1 MNAPRPKAWLAWSSG
16 KDSAW
21 ALHEVRRSGE
31 VDVVALLTTYTEP
44 HDRVS
49 MHGVRLELLRAQA
62 EAVGLP
68 LVLVPIPAPCPNEIY
83 EARMEAAM
91 AQARADG
98 VHHVVFGDLF
108 LEDVRAYREAQLARA
123 GMTPVFP
130 LWGKETTALLDEMLA
145 AGVEAW
151 VTCVDPRQ
159 APAALAGKLLTRELV
174 AGLPPSVDRCFER
187 GEAHTFA
194 ASGPA
199 FAHRVAVQPGIVVER
214 DGFVF
219 ADLVA
224 PPPAG

>member
-1 MNAPRPKAWLAWSSG
+1 MPPRAWLAWSSG

-21 ALHEVRRSGE
+21 ALHVARLAGE
-31 VDVVALLTTYTEP
+31 VDIVGLLTTYTEP

-49 MHGVRLELLRAQA
+49 MHGVRLELVRAQA
-62 EAVGLP
+62 AAVGLP
-68 LVLVPIPAPCPNEIY
+68 LHLVPIPSPCTNEIY
-83 EARMEAAM
+83 EARMETAM
-91 AQARADG
+91 AAARAGD
-98 VHHVVFGDLF
+98 VTHMAFGDLF
-108 LEDVRAYREAQLARA
+108 LEDVRAYRVAQLARA

-130 LWGKETTALLDEMLA
+130 LWGRPTGALLDEMLA

-159 APAALAGKLLTRELV
+159 APASLAGRMLTSELM
-174 AGLPPSVDRCFER
+174 AALPASVDRCFER

-199 FAHRVAVQPGIVVER
+199 FAQGVAVKPGVVVER

-219 ADLVA
+219 ADLELDRTR
-224 PPPAG
+224 P

>member
-1 MNAPRPKAWLAWSSG
+1 MSAPRAWLAWSSG

-21 ALHEVRRSGE
+21 ALHAVRRAGD

-62 EAVGLP
+62 AAVGLP
-68 LVLVPIPAPCPNEIY
+68 LVLVPIPAPCSNEIY
-83 EARMEAAM
+83 EARMAEAM
-91 AQARADG
+91 EQAKADG

-108 LEDVRAYREAQLARA
+108 LEDVRAYRERQLAKA

-130 LWGKETTALLDEMLA
+130 LWGRDTGALLAEMLA
-145 AGVEAW
+145 GGVEAW

-159 APAALAGKLLTRELV
+159 APAELAGKMLTSELM
-174 AGLPPSVDRCFER
+174 AGLPASVDRCFER

-194 ASGPA
+194 ANGPA
-199 FAHRVAVQPGIVVER
+199 FARRVDVRVGVVVER
-214 DGFVF
+214 EGFVF
-219 ADLVA
+219 ADLLAA
-224 PPPAG
+224 PS

>member
-1 MNAPRPKAWLAWSSG
+1 MSARPRAWLAWSSG

-21 ALHEVRRSGE
+21 ALHEVRRAGD

-62 EAVGLP
+62 AAVGLP
-68 LVLVPIPAPCPNEIY
+68 LVLVPIPAPCSNEIY
-83 EARMEAAM
+83 EARMAEAM
-91 AQARADG
+91 ERAKAEG
-98 VHHVVFGDLF
+98 VRHVVFGDLF
-108 LEDVRAYREAQLARA
+108 LEDVRAYRERQLARA

-130 LWGKETTALLDEMLA
+130 LWGRETGALLAEMLT

-159 APAALAGKLLTRELV
+159 APPALAGKMLTPEVV
-174 AGLPPSVDRCFER
+174 AALPASIDRCFER

-194 ASGPA
+194 ANGPA
-199 FAHRVAVQPGIVVER
+199 FSRRVDVSVGIVVER

-224 PPPAG
+224 SPS